1 MSPMGTP
8 CQPTEST
15 LSRNS
20 RGVAELPDGST
31 WLSVVARH
39 AGELQSIQQQL
50 QRSDVAR
57 GLHVL
62 RVNQMDALRLDDE
75 MRLMLKEQLMRVV
88 ALVPAAW
95 VARGEAELELLLD
108 VLVWADLSHAGGN
121 GSGALPCVDGNDVG
135 VSWASSSCLALTCYF
150 CTCTFPLLILLDF
163 LPPSPLPPTLPTS
176 PHSPHFLPLNPSVS
190 HPPPPSPT
198 LLPLR
203 PSLSPVLHL
212 SRGSRS
218 LPTPLHGHVAVR
230 TGVEGP
236 GLTVGQK
243 VLWLVLT
250 GGVKYV
256 WARLHSTHWLL
267 PVHAHMPHNA
277 YARHGSGSEA
287 LQRQQASWR
296 HWLWRLLHRAEGAV
310 KLASL
315 LNLVVFLHSAK
326 FRTLPERL
334 LGIRAVYAKPHMAR
348 AVSFEYM
355 NRQLVWNEFSE
366 LLLLVL
372 PLISV
377 SAIKHTFSSLF
388 RLPSSSSP
396 TAGDGCPR
404 AHSPPCGDCSAPRGC
419 ARAAW
424 RGDGQADRRKIVACR
439 AAESGDVVPAD
450 WVDTAGTHKRPRQV
464 FYSKKVRH
472 GPFNGDKAGGEW
484 GAEGGGGGMGE
495 KFLFQAGEQME
506 LLELPEGTRVVY
518 PGLCKD
524 GESNPNK
531 PCACCPPILPLPSPS
546 IVSSPFLHFQLLALP
561 SLPHSVSLPRTHV
574 CARPCVHTGLDTQQ
588 MRAMVRHAM
597 DNLVGQPSLKERLQQ
612 IKQANPNPKVRCCSC
627 CAATIATASLFPTPF
642 SA

>member
-108 VLVWADLSHAGGN
+108 VLVWRFSLWADR
-121 GSGALPCVDGNDVG
+121 
-135 VSWASSSCLALTCYF
+135 
-150 CTCTFPLLILLDF
+150 
-163 LPPSPLPPTLPTS
+163 PLPGCALMNLRFRDERTPRAGAGAAA
-176 PHSPHFLPLNPSVS
+176 
-190 HPPPPSPT
+190 PPAVP
-198 LLPLR
+198 
-203 PSLSPVLHL
+203 
-212 SRGSRS
+212 
-218 LPTPLHGHVAVR
+218 VR

-396 TAGDGCPR
+396 TAGDGCPALLSAEDCSASGNFQSPHWPGMGHAPSPAIHAVTASRVGIRQGELTWRHAPRDSQHQRGMRLATSFLPPRLATSLKRLPAPLQR

-484 GAEGGGGGMGE
+484 GAEGGGGGMVR
-495 KFLFQAGEQME
+495 A
-506 LLELPEGTRVVY
+506 
-518 PGLCKD
+518 
-524 GESNPNK
+524 
-531 PCACCPPILPLPSPS
+531 
-546 IVSSPFLHFQLLALP
+546 SSE
-561 SLPHSVSLPRTHV
+561 
-574 CARPCVHTGLDTQQ
+574 AR
-588 MRAMVRHAM
+588 
-597 DNLVGQPSLKERLQQ
+597 
-612 IKQANPNPKVRCCSC
+612 
-627 CAATIATASLFPTPF
+627 
-642 SA
+642 